1 LRDKVGAEQLQQI
14 PITAQR
20 GQAEQIVVPK
30 VSCRRRRAAD
40 GQHSVSVTTGESA
53 RKPWRIM
60 TADSDIDAADL
71 VFLTCL
77 HGPRHD
83 AVPCAKARYRSRTE
97 EVRGS
102 NPSPPPQPRRRE
114 RRQRRA
120 GDAHCMLRPCG
131 GRTLKSQ
138 FSREG
143 LQRPSGSALG
153 HIDHAAWSPASCL
166 SWSATWS
173 TWPHCQPL
181 PTTTTIQVDSPLA
194 QHGLRQLRGPGS
206 NLRQRRAVVDNASHP
221 RRRG

>member
-1 LRDKVGAEQLQQI
+1 MALASMRRSTAMASASRVCSSTTLVTLRSVEVEHARRWRLVDQDFVRTPNFAPDG
-14 PITAQR
+14 
-20 GQAEQIVVPK
+20 
-30 VSCRRRRAAD
+30 CRRPAETPAGTAVGWSLLAR
-40 GQHSVSVTTGESA
+40 
-53 RKPWRIM
+53 RKPGVQI
-60 TADSDIDAADL
+60 
-71 VFLTCL
+71 
-77 HGPRHD
+77 
-83 AVPCAKARYRSRTE
+83 
-97 EVRGS
+97 
-102 NPSPPPQPRRRE
+102 PSPPPQPRRRE